1 MDARHCRAAAK
12 YGVQQAKSP
21 QPGGGGG
28 ERERVR
34 PREARVRTSQRAASG
49 GRGVEV
55 RDRRPKQQGRSLG
68 QNCLL
73 AKGPQPYVDLSR
85 PPTLTLAYHTP
96 VVHSSSS
103 AAAAATRTCILPC
116 CTDAA
121 NIRCVEC
128 TMKLSDAS
136 PAATNM
142 RRWRAL
148 AWLLGSA
155 SSACPACLAYTK
167 NCHACKGKAF
177 CYH

>member
-1 MDARHCRAAAK
+1 MQGTAGQQPNTALSRPRAH
-12 YGVQQAKSP
+12 SP
-21 QPGGGGG
+21 AEG
-28 ERERVR
+28 ERVR
-34 PREARVRTSQRAASG
+34 LREVRVRASQRAAS
-49 GRGVEV
+49 EV
-55 RDRRPKQQGRSLG
+55 RDCRPKRQGRSLG
-68 QNCLL
+68 QKCLL

-85 PPTLTLAYHTP
+85 PPTLTLPYHIS

-103 AAAAATRTCILPC
+103 AAAAATRTCMLPC

-121 NIRCVEC
+121 NIRVEC

-142 RRWRAL
+142 RRWRVL

-167 NCHACKGKAF
+167 NCHTCKGTAS